1 MVPWLLGCIA
11 ADPVTPET
19 ELVDEVF
26 TLVDTRYALFVDKD
40 VDWVGARD
48 GARALL
54 RDDPAASLDD
64 VLVEMLDVLRDGH
77 VNLASPTNVSVAAA
91 FLEERT
97 PTWNEDLVQRHVLQ
111 FDYDQVGSVLW
122 GSLDANWDYLRVDD
136 FARIPSDGVLD
147 EVFDGFVRTPGLVLD
162 LRTNGGGSLEQ
173 AARLLA
179 RFIEE
184 PDTLWHLQFSTGP
197 AHDDLSERQGRQV
210 VPRIPGY
217 RGRVAV
223 LVDGRSYSAAHLA
236 AVGLTTRDD
245 TVLVGAETGGGAGSP
260 TWHELSNGWQLR
272 FPTIRLTGPDEESIE
287 DGIPVDVVTTPDP
300 TRPTVDAVIETA
312 MGTL

>member
-11 ADPVTPET
+11 ADPAPTEA

-48 GARALL
+48 EALATL
-54 RDDPAASLDD
+54 RDEPAAQLDD
-64 VLVEMLDVLRDGH
+64 VLIEMLDVLRDGH
-77 VNLASPTNVSVAAA
+77 VNLATRTNVSVAAS
-91 FLEERT
+91 FLEERV
-97 PTWNEDLVQRHVLQ
+97 PTWDEDLVQRHVLE

-122 GSLDANWDYLRVDD
+122 GSLDPNWDYLRVDD
-136 FARIPSDGVLD
+136 FAGVPSDSVLD
-147 EVFDGFVRTPGLVLD
+147 EVFDGFARTPGLVLD

-197 AHDDLSERQGRQV
+197 AHDDLSEREGRQV
-210 VPRIPGY
+210 GPRIPAY

-260 TWHELSNGWQLR
+260 TWHALSNGWQLR
-272 FPTIRLTGPDEESIE
+272 FPTIRLTGPDQEPIE
-287 DGIPVDVVTTPDP
+287 DGIPVDVEAAPDP
-300 TRPTVDAVIETA
+300 TRPVVDAVIEAA
-312 MGTL
+312 MATL